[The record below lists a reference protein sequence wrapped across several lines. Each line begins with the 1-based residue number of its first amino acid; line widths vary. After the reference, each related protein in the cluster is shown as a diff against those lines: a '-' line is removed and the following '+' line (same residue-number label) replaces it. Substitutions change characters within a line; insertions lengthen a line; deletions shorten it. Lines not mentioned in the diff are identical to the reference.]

1 MTTPEMTCEAFSDKL
16 MDFLEGDVDAAT
28 HAALDAHARACA
40 ECGALLAD
48 VRRVTAR
55 AAALP
60 VLEPSRDL
68 WSGIATRIDTPV
80 VALAERRAQ
89 RWGRRLAIVGAL
101 AATFVIAAVLGSRA
115 TRRAPAAPAVVASSV
130 PAHAADTAAAP
141 LAAQPEPQAQQPA
154 PAATPAATRPAA
166 ARLASATPSTV
177 EATYDAE
184 ILRLR
189 AIVNARRTQL
199 DTATIAVIEKNLK
212 VIDDAIA
219 QCKAAL
225 ARDPASRYLM
235 ESLNQSLDIK
245 VQLLRTAASLPART

>member
-1 MTTPEMTCEAFSDKL
+1 
-16 MDFLEGDVDAAT
+16 
-28 HAALDAHARACA
+28 
-40 ECGALLAD
+40 
-48 VRRVTAR
+48 
-55 AAALP
+55 
-60 VLEPSRDL
+60 
-68 WSGIATRIDTPV
+68 
-80 VALAERRAQ
+80 
-89 RWGRRLAIVGAL
+89 
-101 AATFVIAAVLGSRA
+101 
-115 TRRAPAAPAVVASSV
+115 V